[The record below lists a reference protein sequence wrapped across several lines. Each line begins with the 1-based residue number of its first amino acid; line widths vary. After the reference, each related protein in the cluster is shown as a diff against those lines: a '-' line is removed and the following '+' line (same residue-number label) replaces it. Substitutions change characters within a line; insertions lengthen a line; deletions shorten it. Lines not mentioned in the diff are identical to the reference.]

1 MAERL
6 TFSEYFAGIGLVR
19 LGLEQQGWR
28 VVFANDIDPRK
39 YEMFSHFFGDDEH
52 YLVDD
57 IHELNIGPR
66 VRLEPD
72 VS

>member
-52 YLVDD
+52 DPCLFVSF
-57 IHELNIGPR
+57 R
-66 VRLEPD
+66 VPPCFLQE
-72 VS
+72 SH